1 MIHASCRLLSY
12 STHPPA
18 TPPTRSVGELRR
30 AGVTEAPAALF
41 SLGQVVKVRVVSCDA
56 AKRRIVVCE
65 ASSAQHTDSS
75 SSSSKKLDATALAAV
90 AASAA
95 SAIGANATSATL
107 VGVEGAGADAV
118 LSVRLVDGTA
128 AQLPAAHLTDHA
140 ALVVPVLEAMRAR
153 VGRTL
158 FDEAAASSASS
169 SSASAPRAVVW
180 AHLRGVPQLTCK
192 PLLVAALVAAAGNDD
207 DEDDDDMDGGSA
219 SAGGAMPR
227 MPRSAARVRVGQLL
241 IGSVR
246 RIEAFG
252 LFVAFA
258 GAPAPLVALA
268 PKSQLA
274 DQARA
279 WSEAGPIMATRQ
291 WRIFF
296 QSSFILTRIE
306 Q

>member
-1 MIHASCRLLSY
+1 M
-12 STHPPA
+12 
-18 TPPTRSVGELRR
+18 
-30 AGVTEAPAALF
+30 
-41 SLGQVVKVRVVSCDA
+41 
-56 AKRRIVVCE
+56 
-65 ASSAQHTDSS
+65 
-75 SSSSKKLDATALAAV
+75 
-90 AASAA
+90 
-95 SAIGANATSATL
+95 
-107 VGVEGAGADAV
+107 
-118 LSVRLVDGTA
+118 
-128 AQLPAAHLTDHA
+128 
-140 ALVVPVLEAMRAR
+140 
-153 VGRTL
+153 
-158 FDEAAASSASS
+158 
-169 SSASAPRAVVW
+169 W

-192 PLLVAALVAAAGNDD
+192 PLLVAALVAAAGHDD
-207 DEDDDDMDGGSA
+207 DEDDDMDGGSA

-274 DQARA
+274 DQARD
-279 WSEAGPIMATRQ
+279 GPMMATRQ

-306 Q
+306 HSEI